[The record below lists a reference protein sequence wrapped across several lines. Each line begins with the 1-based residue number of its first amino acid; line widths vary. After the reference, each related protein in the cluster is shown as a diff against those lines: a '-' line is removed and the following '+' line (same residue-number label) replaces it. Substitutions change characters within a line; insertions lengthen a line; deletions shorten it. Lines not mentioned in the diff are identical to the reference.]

1 MNWRPEI
8 EDINELHRLALEQG
22 GAENVDRQH
31 SKGRLTI
38 RERIQSLLDP
48 DTFQEVGPAAGAN
61 ERDKNG
67 RLISFTPANFVV
79 GFGEIDGRRC
89 VASGEDFTVKGGSPN
104 AAGLRKS
111 IYAEHLACRYRV
123 PLIRLHEG
131 GGGSVGSAPTG
142 NATVG
147 TPVYEPHRFRSV
159 AEAMSTVPVATAALG
174 PVAGLPAARLVAAHL
189 SVMSRDNAQ
198 VLIAGPAVVER
209 ALGERVTKEELG
221 GAKVHTKNGVI
232 DNLAESETH
241 AFDQIRTFLG
251 YLPPNIWELP
261 PLAITK
267 DKPNREDPE
276 LRDIIPRDRRK
287 LYSIH
292 KLLQHVL
299 DSSSFFEI
307 GANYGR
313 AQVTGLARLNG
324 QPVGIWANNCR
335 YLAGAMTAIG
345 ARKARRFI
353 EFCETFHLPIVCF
366 IDEPG
371 FMIGSTAEQEGT
383 IRDGTATVLT
393 AAMST
398 VPWASVV
405 LRKSFGVAQA
415 AHYGQDAYVLA
426 WPSAEMGPLPVEG
439 GVAVAYH
446 REIAAAVDPEAKRAE
461 LEKQLAAGQSPI
473 PRAESFSLHDVI
485 DPAETRSKLC
495 DWIEWSQPIL
505 PSLLGPKSFPIRP

>member
-8 EDINELHRLALEQG
+8 EDIKQVRKLALEQG
-22 GAENVDRQH
+22 GTENVKRQH
-31 SKGRLTI
+31 KKGRLTV
-38 RERIQSLLDP
+38 RERIQSLVDP
-48 DTFQEVGPAAGAN
+48 NTFQEVGPAAGAS

-67 RLISFTPANFVV
+67 QLISFTPANFVV
-79 GFGEIDGRRC
+79 GIGKIGGRRC

-131 GGGSVGSAPTG
+131 GGGSVGSPPTG

-209 ALGERVTKEELG
+209 ALGERITKEELG

-232 DNLAESETH
+232 DNLAENETH
-241 AFDQIRTFLG
+241 AFEQIRTFLG

-261 PLAITK
+261 PVAISN
-267 DKPNREDPE
+267 DKPSREEPE
-276 LRDIIPRDRRK
+276 LRNIIPRDRRK
-287 LYSIH
+287 LYNIH

-299 DSSSFFEI
+299 DDSSFFEI
-307 GANYGR
+307 GAGYGR
-313 AQVTGLARLNG
+313 GQITGLARLNG

-371 FMIGSTAEQEGT
+371 FMIGSTAEREGT
-383 IRDGTATVLT
+383 IRDGTTTVLT

-398 VPWASVV
+398 VPWASIV

-446 REIAAAVDPEAKRAE
+446 REIAAAADPEAKRAE
-461 LEKQLAAGQSPI
+461 LEKQLAAGQSPM
-473 PRAESFSLHDVI
+473 PRSESFSLHDVI
-485 DPAETRSKLC
+485 DPAETRSRLC
-495 DWIEWSQPIL
+495 NWIEWIQPIL

>member
-142 NATVG
+142 NATVR

-189 SVMSRDNAQ
+189 SVMSRNNAQ

-209 ALGERVTKEELG
+209 ALGESVTKEELG

-261 PLAITK
+261 PLAISK

-299 DSSSFFEI
+299 DSNSFFEI

-313 AQVTGLARLNG
+313 GQVTGLARLNG

>member
-1 MNWRPEI
+1 MNWRSEI
-8 EDINELHRLALEQG
+8 EDIKNVRALALEQG
-22 GAENVDRQH
+22 GTENVDRQH
-31 SKGRLTI
+31 AKGRLTV

-48 DTFQEVGPAAGAN
+48 DTFQEVGPAAGAS

-67 RLISFTPANFVV
+67 QLISFTPANFIL
-79 GFGEIDGRRC
+79 GFGKIDGRTC
-89 VASGEDFTVKGGSPN
+89 VVSGEDFTVKGGSPN

-111 IYAEHLACRYRV
+111 IYAEHLACRHRV

-131 GGGSVGSAPTG
+131 GGGSVGGTASGKT
-142 NATVG
+142 TVG

-159 AEAMSTVPVATAALG
+159 AEAMATVPVATAALG

-189 SVMSRDNAQ
+189 SVMARENAQ

-221 GAKVHTKNGVI
+221 GAKVHTTNGVI
-232 DNLAESETH
+232 DNVADDETH
-241 AFDQIRTFLG
+241 AFAQIRAFLG
-251 YLPPNIWELP
+251 YLPANVWELP
-261 PLAITK
+261 PVTVSN
-267 DKPNREDPE
+267 DTPDREELE

-287 LYSIH
+287 LYNVRT
-292 KLLQHVL
+292 LLSYIL
-299 DSSSFFEI
+299 DHESFFEI
-307 GANYGR
+307 GPDYGR
-313 AQVTGLARLNG
+313 GQITGLARLNG

-335 YLAGAMTAIG
+335 YLAGAMTALG

-353 EFCETFHLPIVCF
+353 EFCETFHLPIVCLV
-366 IDEPG
+366 DEPG
-371 FMIGSTAEQEGT
+371 FMIGSAAEKEGT

-393 AAMST
+393 ASLST

-405 LRKSFGVAQA
+405 VRRSFGVAQA

-446 REIAAAVDPEAKRAE
+446 REIAAAPDPEARRAE
-461 LEKQLAAGQSPI
+461 LEKQLSAGQSPM
-473 PRAESFSLHDVI
+473 PRSESFSLHDII
-485 DPAETRSKLC
+485 DPAETRSRLC
-495 DWIEWSQPIL
+495 DWIDWIQPLL
-505 PSLLGPKSFPIRP
+505 PELLGPKSFPIRP